1 MRSPGAGPGSSTR
14 WAELGDIG
22 RDDIERY
29 AYYRVGYHRGLDALR
44 ANGWRGSG
52 YVRWSAPTNRGFLR
66 ALAGLGA
73 MAAAIGEDDEAE
85 RVATFLAQL
94 DPDGPPAPAR
104 DAGRTRAPPAAR
116 RRRALRRGAAGGW
129 APTRRSSR
137 SPASPMAERVATALE
152 PAGCDPVVLVGGD
165 GALLARFGRPRRR
178 RPLPR

>member
-1 MRSPGAGPGSSTR
+1 MMSAGLPSTVLPPADPEARAALDAALALEGEAQRAAVGAVAGRWPR
-14 WAELGDIG
+14 FLDAWAELGDIG

-94 DPDGPPAPAR
+94 DPEGPPR
-104 DAGRTRAPPAAR
+104 AG
-116 RRRALRRGAAGGW
+116 
-129 APTRRSSR
+129 S
-137 SPASPMAERVATALE
+137 
-152 PAGCDPVVLVGGD
+152 
-165 GALLARFGRPRRR
+165 
-178 RPLPR
+178 